1 MGSGVSQPFVD
12 PKGHDVT
19 LSGTSISIESQSKPE
34 TPRLINCRNVSFK
47 FIPGDEEED
56 EEESEGE
63 GTDKEYIP
71 SPKPNI
77 PKGHVNDKKS
87 KFEKQTPAKN
97 ARDAKELAKQ
107 NRNYRKNSKLP
118 GPTSK
123 QNERNKKEEE
133 QNPVK
138 DEEMETENLQQK
150 KDPKTENLQQ
160 KKDPKENENLQQKK
174 DQKENENLQQKN
186 DKKDEDSAIMRLLTK
201 MDRRMENMESD
212 IKLIKVKVDQND
224 EK

>member
-47 FIPGDEEED
+47 FIPGDEEDD

-63 GTDKEYIP
+63 GTDKDYIP
-71 SPKPNI
+71 SPKPDI
-77 PKGHVNDKKS
+77 PKGHVDDKKS

-107 NRNYRKNSKLP
+107 TRNYRKNSKLP
-118 GPTSK
+118 GPTNK
-123 QNERNKKEEE
+123 KNKKEEE
-133 QNPVK
+133 QNPNK

-160 KKDPKENENLQQKK
+160 KKDPKEDENLQQKK
-174 DQKENENLQQKN
+174 DQKKTKIYNRKMI
-186 DKKDEDSAIMRLLTK
+186 KKTK
-201 MDRRMENMESD
+201 
-212 IKLIKVKVDQND
+212 KV
-224 EK
+224 

>member
-1 MGSGVSQPFVD
+1 M
-12 PKGHDVT
+12 
-19 LSGTSISIESQSKPE
+19 GTSQSIESQAKPE
-34 TPRLINCRNVSFK
+34 TPSLINCRNVSFK
-47 FIPGDEEED
+47 FIPGDEAED

-107 NRNYRKNSKLP
+107 NRNYRKNSKLS
-118 GPTSK
+118 GPT
-123 QNERNKKEEE
+123 NKKNKREEE
-133 QNPVK
+133 QNPIK

-150 KDPKTENLQQ
+150 N
-160 KKDPKENENLQQKK
+160 
-174 DQKENENLQQKN
+174 DQK
-186 DKKDEDSAIMRLLTK
+186 DEESAIMRLLTK

-224 EK
+224 EKINVIDQKVDKVDLKCSKMEES